1 MKCVSSF
8 TFSQS
13 IGGLSFRAMGVYNTL
28 WAPGGGKQFESKN
41 SLSVS
46 INVSSSLY
54 PFCNFCKAWKE
65 SVVFP
70 ISLIAQLVKSPP
82 AMQEIDWL
90 IESQLCPALCDPMNY
105 TVHGILQARILEWV
119 TFLFSRGSSQPRDRI
134 QVSRIASRVFTSW
147 ATREVQCRR
156 PRFNSWVGKIH
167 WRRDITPV
175 LSSTPGLPLWL
186 SW

>member
-13 IGGLSFRAMGVYNTL
+13 IGGLSFHAVGVYNTL

-46 INVSSSLY
+46 IDISNSLY
-54 PFCNFCKAWKE
+54 PFCNFCTAWKE

-70 ISLIAQLVKSPP
+70 TSLIAQLVKNPL

-90 IESQLCPALCDPMNY
+90 IESHSVMSDCLWPHELYSPWNSPGQNSGVGSL
-105 TVHGILQARILEWV
+105 
-119 TFLFSRGSSQPRDRI
+119 FFSRGSSQPRDRT
-134 QVSRIASRVFTSW
+134 QVSRIAGRFFTSW
-147 ATREVQCRR
+147 ATREAQCRR
-156 PRFNSWVGKIH
+156 PWFNSWVRKIH
-167 WRRDITPV
+167 WRRDSTH
-175 LSSTPGLPLWL
+175 SSIPGIPLWL

>member
-13 IGGLSFRAMGVYNTL
+13 IGGLSFRAVGVYNTL

-46 INVSSSLY
+46 TDISNSLY
-54 PFCNFCKAWKE
+54 PFCNFCTAWKE

-70 ISLIAQLVKSPP
+70 TSLIAQLVKNPL

-90 IESQLCPALCDPMNY
+90 IESQSCLTLCDPMNY
-105 TVHGILQARILEWV
+105 TVYGILQARIWEWV
-119 TFLFSRGSSQPRDRI
+119 AFLFSRGSSQPRDRT
-134 QVSRIASRVFTSW
+134 QVSCIAGRFFTSW
-147 ATREVQCRR
+147 ATREALH
-156 PRFNSWVGKIH
+156 P
-167 WRRDITPV
+167 
-175 LSSTPGLPLWL
+175 
-186 SW
+186 